1 MSTSFQVRFSGTGH
15 GGKTGHTRLVIN
27 KDDDEKTSRNEGC
40 TSQCFHRFTQWTSGC
55 LSRLSRGALRC
66 PKTCGQW
73 VWGNRWIQW
82 FGTNVFTLIGAAAFM
97 LYIVTYLVCLGN
109 WLEIRNYQHPT
120 NVSSNDT
127 HLVLCNPEEAQIMLP
142 YMLINFMVYA
152 LPWVAIVHW
161 QEYGNAEKLKTWE
174 AKFKELCRNSVD
186 FREEIR
192 DSRHFSM
199 CLHFFVCFILSEVN
213 GSLKC
218 ATCHGQKGLK
228 WTISY
233 FAHSVDYDLYFSG
246 CFFVQLTYFTA
257 LFIPYILYCK
267 YATDLMYAIDCRIW
281 YLRYVKHEW
290 FSKKTSPCEI
300 LQNVNPNLRK
310 DGWHAEIGSIA
321 SFFMTMM
328 ICVAYILV
336 VVYCH
341 IYFSANPPL
350 LDWTHNVTQ
359 VLHNAAMP
367 IIPFLFI
374 LSSASRHQ
382 EENENIVSE
391 AASAY
396 ADARL
401 QSLCQIDNY
410 TDAAKYTLKQW
421 KEIVKVLNDSKAYVV
436 HSNLLS
442 SHVSS
447 RSAMYLTVLATTAAV
462 VWQIVQHI
470 NDFKVDRGIDDGFIE
485 VYFVT
490 ITSVILVVV
499 VFVVACGTGKE
510 FTFSYCNRRHCGG
523 VCSHRTRTTCM
534 IQWLFTLLLSVLTT
548 VLLFIPWYVVYK
560 GTKCRVGGPTTANP
574 LYNA

>member
-1 MSTSFQVRFSGTGH
+1 MSSTFQVRFSGTG
-15 GGKTGHTRLVIN
+15 GKDGHTRLVIN
-27 KDDDEKTSRNEGC
+27 QGDDAETFRSKVCSR
-40 TSQCFHRFTQWTSGC
+40 QCFHRFTQWTSGC
-55 LSRLSRGALRC
+55 LSRFSEGASRCLKPRSQRVWRN
-66 PKTCGQW
+66 QW
-73 VWGNRWIQW
+73 IRW

-109 WLEIRNYQHPT
+109 WLEIRNYGHPS
-120 NVSSNDT
+120 NVSSNDN

-152 LPWVAIVHW
+152 LPWVAVVHW
-161 QEYGNAEKLKTWE
+161 QRNGNAEKLRNWE
-174 AKFKELCRNSVD
+174 DKFKELSRNSTD
-186 FREEIR
+186 FGEEIR

-199 CLHFFVCFILSEVN
+199 CLHFFVCFILSQVN
-213 GSLKC
+213 ASLKC

-233 FAHSVDYDLYFSG
+233 FAHSVDYGLYFSG
-246 CFFVQLTYFTA
+246 CFFVQLTYFLA
-257 LFIPYILYCK
+257 LFIPYMFYCK
-267 YATDLMYAIDCRIW
+267 YAMDLMYAIDCRIW

-290 FSKKTSPCEI
+290 FRKKTPPCEI
-300 LQNVNPNLRK
+300 LVKVNPNLRK
-310 DGWHAEIGSIA
+310 DGWHNEIGSIA
-321 SFFMTMM
+321 NFFMTMM

-374 LSSASRHQ
+374 LSSASKHQ
-382 EENENIVSE
+382 EENEDLVSE
-391 AASAY
+391 ATTAY

-401 QSLCQIDNY
+401 QALSQIDNY
-410 TDAAKYTLKQW
+410 TDVAKHSLKQW
-421 KEIVKVLNDSKAYVV
+421 KEIVKVLSDSKSYVV

-485 VYFVT
+485 VYFVA

-499 VFVVACGTGKE
+499 VFGVACGLGKE
-510 FTFSYCNRRHCGG
+510 LTFTSCSRRHLGG
-523 VCSHRTRTTCM
+523 VCSRRTRKTCL
-534 IQWLFTLLLSVLTT
+534 IQWLFTLLLSVITT
-548 VLLFIPWYVVYK
+548 VLMFIPWYVVYK
-560 GTKCRVGGPTTANP
+560 GTKCRVGGPTNP
-574 LYNA
+574 LYAV